1 MSKPNEKN
9 ATAQAPSAA
18 AGASDMALVQPAPAA
33 TQAPSKPDEN
43 HGRGGMY
50 TVVNGVRKRIAGTES
65 AAAAASKETQ

>member
-9 ATAQAPSAA
+9 ATAQASDAA

-33 TQAPSKPDEN
+33 SQAPSKPDEN

-50 TVVNGVRKRIAGTES
+50 SVINGVRKRLAGTEPV
-65 AAAAASKETQ
+65 AAAASKETQ